1 MLLSSVCYNN
11 GMTRPVSVRALPNYR
26 IHIRFSDGSEGPV
39 DLSDL
44 VGRGVFKAWHDPKF
58 FEAVHLGSGRQIR
71 WSEEIELD
79 PDAVYMR
86 LTGKTPE
93 ELFPRLKSEDSHAR
107 G

>member
-1 MLLSSVCYNN
+1 MIRPTSVK
-11 GMTRPVSVRALPNYR
+11 ALPNYR
-26 IHIRFSDGSEGPV
+26 IHIRFSDGSEGAV

-44 VGRGVFKAWHDPKF
+44 VGRGVFEAWKNPVF
-58 FEAVHLGSGRQIR
+58 FQGVHLGAGRQIQ
-71 WSEEIELD
+71 WSREIELD

-93 ELFPRLKSEDSHAR
+93 ELFPRLKPEDSHAR